1 MALGIILTVQHI
13 LTLDPLIR
21 AAQGFAECSIDR
33 QEELDDKFRVN
44 RSASIEDHLRAS
56 EVRLHVD

>member
-21 AAQGFAECSIDR
+21 AAQGFAECSIYR

-44 RSASIEDHLRAS
+44 RSASTNKRSFA
-56 EVRLHVD
+56 RQ